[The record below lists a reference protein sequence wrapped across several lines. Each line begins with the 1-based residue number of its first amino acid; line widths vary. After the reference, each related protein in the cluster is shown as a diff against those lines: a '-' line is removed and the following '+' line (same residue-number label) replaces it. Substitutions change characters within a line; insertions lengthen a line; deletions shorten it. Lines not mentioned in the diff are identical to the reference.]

1 MTSWIRPGP
10 RAPAEKV
17 NMGVFLKACLN
28 GPREPSEHPALPVTP
43 DAIAADAAAAVAA
56 GADAL
61 HIHPKDRAGRDT
73 LEPDVVASVLDAV
86 RAAVPG
92 VPVGLT
98 TGASAAPGPA
108 QRIELV
114 RGWTVRP
121 DFASV
126 NWHEPGSPELAETLL
141 GIGVG
146 VEPGLWQP
154 GAVSA
159 WQLWPHRGRCVRLLL
174 EITEDL
180 PPDEAV
186 AAARL
191 LVAALGPDTGAI
203 PVLLHG
209 EGTSAWPVF
218 EVAAREGF
226 QARIGLEDTLV
237 LPDGSPAIG
246 NAHLVTAARAV
257 IAGSG

>member
-1 MTSWIRPGP
+1 MR
-10 RAPAEKV
+10 
-17 NMGVFLKACLN
+17 VFLKACLN

-43 DAIAADAAAAVAA
+43 AAIAADAAAAVAA

-61 HIHPKDRAGRDT
+61 HIHPKDPAGHDT
-73 LEPDVVASVLDAV
+73 LEPDVVAAVLEAV

-92 VPVGLT
+92 VPVGVT
-98 TGASAAPGPA
+98 TAAPAAPGPA
-108 QRIELV
+108 ERIDLV
-114 RGWTVRP
+114 RNWTVRP

-126 NWHEPGSPELAETLL
+126 NWHEPGSPDLAETLL

-159 WQLWPHRGRCVRLLL
+159 WRSWPLRGRCVRVLL

-180 PPDEAV
+180 PPGEAV
-186 AAARL
+186 AAARRL
-191 LVAALGPDTGAI
+191 MTSLGPDADGI

-218 EVAAREGF
+218 GVAVREGL
-226 QARIGLEDTLV
+226 QARIGLEDALV
-237 LPDGSPAIG
+237 LPDGSPASG
-246 NAHLVTAARAV
+246 NANLVTAARAL

>member
-1 MTSWIRPGP
+1 MTASG
-10 RAPAEKV
+10 
-17 NMGVFLKACLN
+17 FLKACLN
-28 GPREPSEHPALPVTP
+28 GSREPWEHPALPVTP
-43 DAIAADAAAAVAA
+43 DAIAADAAAAVTA

-61 HIHPKDRAGRDT
+61 HIHAKDPAGHDT
-73 LEPDVVASVLDAV
+73 LDPDVVAAVLEAV

-92 VPVGLT
+92 VAVGLT
-98 TGASAAPGPA
+98 TTASAAPGPA
-108 QRIELV
+108 ERIDLV

-126 NWHEPGSPELAETLL
+126 NWHEPGSPELAGTLL

-154 GAVSA
+154 AAVSA
-159 WQLWPHRGRCVRLLL
+159 WRTWPQRADCVRVLL

-191 LVAALGPDTGAI
+191 LVAALGPDSGGL

-218 EVAAREGF
+218 EVAVREGL
-226 QARIGLEDTLV
+226 QTRIGLEDALV
-237 LPDGSPAIG
+237 LPDGSPAHS
-246 NAHLVTAARAV
+246 NADLVTAARAL
-257 IAGSG
+257 IAGSS

>member
-1 MTSWIRPGP
+1 VT
-10 RAPAEKV
+10 
-17 NMGVFLKACLN
+17 FLKACLN

-43 DAIAADAAAAVAA
+43 AAIAADAAAAVAA

-61 HIHPKDRAGRDT
+61 HIHPKDAAGHDT
-73 LEPDVVASVLDAV
+73 LEPGVVAAVLEAV
-86 RAAVPG
+86 RAAAPG

-98 TGASAAPGPA
+98 TGAWAALGPA
-108 QRIELV
+108 ERIDLV
-114 RGWTVRP
+114 RNWTVRP

-126 NWHEPGSPELAETLL
+126 NWHEPGSPQLAETLL

-154 GAVSA
+154 EAVSA
-159 WQLWPHRGRCVRLLL
+159 WRGWPQRADCVRVLL

-186 AAARL
+186 AAARAL
-191 LVAALGPDTGAI
+191 MTALGPDTAGI

-209 EGTSAWPVF
+209 EGTSAWPVLRMA
-218 EVAAREGF
+218 VREGL
-226 QARIGLEDTLV
+226 QARVGLEDTLV
-237 LPDGSPAIG
+237 LPDGSPAPG
-246 NAHLVTAARAV
+246 NAGLVRAARALTG
-257 IAGSG
+257 GSG

>member
-1 MTSWIRPGP
+1 MSRNGSCSEPGRTRPPWSGPRRPRLTSWIRPATCTPRRLTASTRPACCCAGP
-10 RAPAEKV
+10 WPRRSVVPQRGSRGGQGRAGRV
-17 NMGVFLKACLN
+17 GRMTGRFLKACLN

-43 DAIAADAAAAVAA
+43 AAIAADAAAAVAA

-61 HIHPKDRAGRDT
+61 HIHPKDPAGHDT
-73 LEPDVVASVLDAV
+73 LEPDVVAAVLEAV

-98 TGASAAPGPA
+98 TAAPAAPEPA
-108 QRIELV
+108 ERIELV

-154 GAVSA
+154 EAVSA
-159 WQLWPHRGRCVRLLL
+159 WRGWPHRGRCVRLLL

-186 AAARL
+186 GAARR
-191 LVAALGPDTGAI
+191 LVASLG
-203 PVLLHG
+203 
-209 EGTSAWPVF
+209 
-218 EVAAREGF
+218 
-226 QARIGLEDTLV
+226 
-237 LPDGSPAIG
+237 
-246 NAHLVTAARAV
+246 
-257 IAGSG
+257 

>member
-1 MTSWIRPGP
+1 MGRV
-10 RAPAEKV
+10 RADR
-17 NMGVFLKACLN
+17 FLKACLN

-43 DAIAADAAAAVAA
+43 AAIAADAAAAVAA

-61 HIHPKDRAGRDT
+61 HIHPKDPAGHDT
-73 LEPDVVASVLDAV
+73 LEPDVVAAVLEAV

-98 TGASAAPGPA
+98 TAAPAAPGPA
-108 QRIELV
+108 ERIELV
-114 RGWTVRP
+114 RGWTARP

-141 GIGVG
+141 GMGVG
-146 VEPGLWQP
+146 VEAGLWHP
-154 GAVSA
+154 AAVSA
-159 WQLWPHRGRCVRLLL
+159 WRLWPRRIDSVRVLL

-186 AAARL
+186 ASARL
-191 LVAALGPDTGAI
+191 LVASLGPEAGVI

-218 EVAAREGF
+218 DVAVLEGL
-226 QARIGLEDTLV
+226 QARIGLEDALV
-237 LPDGSPAIG
+237 LPDGSPAGG
-246 NAHLVTAARAV
+246 NADLVTAARV
-257 IAGSG
+257 LIDGSG

>member
-1 MTSWIRPGP
+1 MT
-10 RAPAEKV
+10 
-17 NMGVFLKACLN
+17 FLKACLN

-43 DAIAADAAAAVAA
+43 AAIAAEAAAAVAA

-61 HIHPKDRAGRDT
+61 HVHPKDPAGRDT
-73 LEPDVVASVLDAV
+73 LEPGVVAAVLDAV
-86 RAAVPG
+86 RAAAPG
-92 VPVGLT
+92 VPVGVT
-98 TGASAAPGPA
+98 TAAPAAPGPA
-108 QRIELV
+108 ERIELV
-114 RGWTVRP
+114 RAWAVRP

-126 NWHEPGSPELAETLL
+126 NWHEAGSPELAETLL

-154 GAVSA
+154 AAVAA
-159 WQLWPHRGRCVRLLL
+159 WRSWPDRRRCVRVLL

-186 AAARL
+186 ASARI
-191 LVAALGPDTGAI
+191 LVTSLGPDTNGI

-218 EVAAREGF
+218 EVAVREGF
-226 QARIGLEDTLV
+226 QARIGLEDALV
-237 LPDGSPAIG
+237 LPDGSPARG
-246 NAHLVTAARAV
+246 NADLVTAARTL
-257 IAGSG
+257 IAGSA

>member
-1 MTSWIRPGP
+1 VTASG
-10 RAPAEKV
+10 
-17 NMGVFLKACLN
+17 FLKACLN

-43 DAIAADAAAAVAA
+43 AAIAADAAAAVAA

-61 HIHPKDRAGRDT
+61 HIHPKDPAGHDT
-73 LEPDVVASVLDAV
+73 LEPHAVAAVLEAV

-98 TGASAAPGPA
+98 TAAPAAPGPA
-108 QRIELV
+108 ERIELV

-154 GAVSA
+154 AAVSA
-159 WQLWPHRGRCVRLLL
+159 WLVWPRRADCVRVLL

-180 PPDEAV
+180 PPDQAV

-191 LVAALGPDTGAI
+191 LVTSLGPDAGGI

-218 EVAAREGF
+218 DVAVLEGL
-226 QARIGLEDTLV
+226 QARMGLEDALV
-237 LPDGSPAIG
+237 LPDGSPASG
-246 NAHLVTAARAV
+246 NADLVTAARV
-257 IAGSG
+257 LIDGSG

>member
-1 MTSWIRPGP
+1 VSVSG
-10 RAPAEKV
+10 
-17 NMGVFLKACLN
+17 FLKACLN
-28 GPREPSEHPALPVTP
+28 GPREPWEHPALPVTP
-43 DAIAADAAAAVAA
+43 AAIAAAAAAAVAA

-61 HIHPKDRAGRDT
+61 HIHPKDPAGHDT
-73 LEPDVVASVLDAV
+73 LDPDVVAAVLEAV
-86 RAAVPG
+86 RAVVPG
-92 VPVGLT
+92 VAVGLT
-98 TGASAAPGPA
+98 TAASAAPGPA
-108 QRIELV
+108 ERIDLV

-154 GAVSA
+154 AAVSA
-159 WQLWPHRGRCVRLLL
+159 WRGWPQRADCVRVLL

-191 LVAALGPDTGAI
+191 LVAALGPDSGGI

-218 EVAAREGF
+218 EVAVREGL
-226 QARIGLEDTLV
+226 QARIGLEDALV
-237 LPDGSPAIG
+237 LPDGSPARG
-246 NAHLVTAARAV
+246 NADLVTAARALL
-257 IAGSG
+257 AGRG

>member
-1 MTSWIRPGP
+1 
-10 RAPAEKV
+10 
-17 NMGVFLKACLN
+17 MGVFLKACLN

-43 DAIAADAAAAVAA
+43 AAIAADAAAAVAA

-61 HIHPKDRAGRDT
+61 HIHPKDAAGHDT
-73 LEPDVVASVLDAV
+73 LEPDVVAAVLEAV

-92 VPVGLT
+92 VPMGLT
-98 TGASAAPGPA
+98 TGAQAAPGPA
-108 QRIELV
+108 ERIELV
-114 RGWTVRP
+114 RGWGVRP

-154 GAVSA
+154 EAVSA
-159 WQLWPHRGRCVRLLL
+159 WRGWPHRDRCVRLLL
-174 EITEDL
+174 EVTEDL
-180 PPDEAV
+180 PPEEAV

-191 LVAALGPDTGAI
+191 LLEALGPDAGGI

-218 EVAAREGF
+218 GVAVREGL
-226 QARIGLEDTLV
+226 QARIGLEDVLV
-237 LPDGSPAIG
+237 LPDGSPAPG
-246 NAHLVTAARAV
+246 NAGLVRAARALTG
-257 IAGSG
+257 GSG

>member
-1 MTSWIRPGP
+1 
-10 RAPAEKV
+10 
-17 NMGVFLKACLN
+17 
-28 GPREPSEHPALPVTP
+28 VTAA
-43 DAIAADAAAAVAA
+43 AIAADATAAVAA

-61 HIHPKDRAGRDT
+61 HIHPKDAAGRDT
-73 LEPDVVASVLDAV
+73 LEPEVVAAVLEAV

-98 TGASAAPGPA
+98 TGAQAAPGPA
-108 QRIELV
+108 ERIDLV
-114 RGWTVRP
+114 RGWAVRP

-126 NWHEPGSPELAETLL
+126 NWHEPGSPELAEALL
-141 GIGVG
+141 GMGIG

-154 GAVSA
+154 AAVSA
-159 WQLWPHRGRCVRLLL
+159 WRAWPQRADCVRVLL

-191 LVAALGPDTGAI
+191 LLTALGPDTGSI

-218 EVAAREGF
+218 GVAVREGL
-226 QARIGLEDTLV
+226 QARIGLEDSLL
-237 LPDGSPAIG
+237 LPDGSPARG
-246 NAHLVTAARAV
+246 NADLVTAAR
-257 IAGSG
+257 GLLGG

>member
-1 MTSWIRPGP
+1 
-10 RAPAEKV
+10 
-17 NMGVFLKACLN
+17 MGLFLKACLN
-28 GPREPSEHPALPVTP
+28 GPRLPSEHPALPVTP
-43 DAIAADAAAAVAA
+43 AAIAADAAAAVAA

-61 HIHPKDRAGRDT
+61 HIHPKDAAGRDT
-73 LEPDVVASVLDAV
+73 LEPDVVAAVLEAV

-98 TGASAAPGPA
+98 TGAWAALGPGE
-108 QRIELV
+108 RVDLV
-114 RGWTVRP
+114 RRWAVRP

-126 NWHEPGSPELAETLL
+126 NWHEAGSPELAETLL

-154 GAVSA
+154 EAVAA
-159 WQLWPHRGRCVRLLL
+159 WRSWPHRRRCVRILL

-180 PPDEAV
+180 PPDDAV
-186 AAARL
+186 AAAGVL
-191 LVAALGPDTGAI
+191 MASLGPDTDGI

-218 EVAAREGF
+218 EVAAREGL
-226 QARIGLEDTLV
+226 QARIGLEDALV
-237 LPDGSPAIG
+237 LPDGSPAPG
-246 NAHLVTAARAV
+246 NAGLVTAARALT
-257 IAGSG
+257 AGTG

>member
-1 MTSWIRPGP
+1 MTVSG
-10 RAPAEKV
+10 
-17 NMGVFLKACLN
+17 FLKACLN
-28 GPREPSEHPALPVTP
+28 GPREPWEHPALPVTP
-43 DAIAADAAAAVAA
+43 GAIAAEAAAAVAA

-61 HIHPKDRAGRDT
+61 HIHPKDPAGHDT
-73 LEPDVVASVLDAV
+73 LDPDVVAAVLEAV

-92 VPVGLT
+92 VAVGLT
-98 TGASAAPGPA
+98 TSASAAPGPA
-108 QRIELV
+108 ERIDLV

-154 GAVSA
+154 AAVSA
-159 WQLWPHRGRCVRLLL
+159 WRAWPQRAGCVRVLL

-191 LVAALGPDTGAI
+191 LVAALGPDSGGL

-218 EVAAREGF
+218 EVAVREGL
-226 QARIGLEDTLV
+226 QARIGLEDALV
-237 LPDGSPAIG
+237 LPDGSPAHG
-246 NAHLVTAARAV
+246 NADLVTAARAL
-257 IAGSG
+257 IAGSS

>member
-1 MTSWIRPGP
+1 MTVG
-10 RAPAEKV
+10 
-17 NMGVFLKACLN
+17 GFLKACLN

-43 DAIAADAAAAVAA
+43 AEIAADAAAAVAA

-61 HIHPKDRAGRDT
+61 HIHPKDAAGHDT
-73 LEPDVVASVLDAV
+73 LEPDAVAAVLEAV

-98 TGASAAPGPA
+98 TAAPAAPGPA
-108 QRIELV
+108 ERIELV

-146 VEPGLWQP
+146 VEPGLWHP
-154 GAVSA
+154 RAVSA
-159 WQLWPHRGRCVRLLL
+159 WQLWPRRIDNVRILL

-186 AAARL
+186 AAARR
-191 LVAALGPDTGAI
+191 LVASLGRDTEGI

-218 EVAAREGF
+218 DVAVRGGL

-237 LPDGSPAIG
+237 LPDGSPASG
-246 NAHLVTAARAV
+246 NADLVTAARV
-257 IAGSG
+257 LIDGSG

>member
-1 MTSWIRPGP
+1 
-10 RAPAEKV
+10 
-17 NMGVFLKACLN
+17 MGRFLKACLN
-28 GPREPSEHPALPVTP
+28 GPREPSEHPAPPVTP
-43 DAIAADAAAAVAA
+43 AAIAADAATAVAA

-61 HIHPKDRAGRDT
+61 HIHPKDAAGHDT
-73 LEPDVVASVLDAV
+73 LGPDAVAAVLEAV

-98 TGASAAPGPA
+98 TGAQAAPGPA
-108 QRIELV
+108 ERIDLV
-114 RGWTVRP
+114 RGWAVRP

-126 NWHEPGSPELAETLL
+126 NWHEPGSPELAEVLL
-141 GIGVG
+141 DMGIG

-154 GAVSA
+154 AAVSA
-159 WQLWPHRGRCVRLLL
+159 WRAWPQRAGCVRVLL

-186 AAARL
+186 GAARVL
-191 LVAALGPDTGAI
+191 MTALGPETSGI

-218 EVAAREGF
+218 EVAVREGL
-226 QARIGLEDTLV
+226 QARMGLEDSLV
-237 LPDGSPAIG
+237 LPDGSPARG
-246 NAHLVTAARAV
+246 NADLVTAARALL
-257 IAGSG
+257 G

>member
-1 MTSWIRPGP
+1 MRVSRY
-10 RAPAEKV
+10 
-17 NMGVFLKACLN
+17 LKACLN

-43 DAIAADAAAAVAA
+43 AALAADAAAAVAA

-61 HIHPKDRAGRDT
+61 HIHPKDPGGHDT
-73 LEPDVVASVLDAV
+73 LEPDVVAAVLEAV

-108 QRIELV
+108 ERIELV

-126 NWHEPGSPELAETLL
+126 NWHESGSPELAETLL

-154 GAVSA
+154 AAASA
-159 WQLWPHRGRCVRLLL
+159 WRGWPRRADCLRVLL
-174 EITEDL
+174 EVTEDL
-180 PPDEAV
+180 PPGDAV

-191 LVAALGPDTGAI
+191 LLTALGPDTGGI

-218 EVAAREGF
+218 GVAVREGL
-226 QARIGLEDTLV
+226 QARMGLEDSLV
-237 LPDGSPAIG
+237 LPDGSPARG
-246 NAHLVTAARAV
+246 NADLVTAARALLD
-257 IAGSG
+257 GTG

>member
-1 MTSWIRPGP
+1 MT
-10 RAPAEKV
+10 
-17 NMGVFLKACLN
+17 FLKACLN

-43 DAIAADAAAAVAA
+43 AAIAADAAAAVAA

-61 HIHPKDRAGRDT
+61 HIHPKDPAGRDT
-73 LEPDVVASVLDAV
+73 LEPDVVAAVLDAV
-86 RAAVPG
+86 RAAAPG

-98 TGASAAPGPA
+98 TAAPAAPGPA
-108 QRIELV
+108 ERIELV
-114 RGWTVRP
+114 RAWAVRP

-126 NWHEPGSPELAETLL
+126 NWHEAGSPELAETLL

-146 VEPGLWQP
+146 VEPGLWNP
-154 GAVSA
+154 AAVSA
-159 WQLWPHRGRCVRLLL
+159 WRGWPHRRRCVRILL

-186 AAARL
+186 ATARTL
-191 LVAALGPDTGAI
+191 MASLGPDTGGI

-218 EVAAREGF
+218 GEAVQAGL
-226 QARIGLEDTLV
+226 QARIGLEDALV
-237 LPDGSPAIG
+237 LPDGSPARG
-246 NAHLVTAARAV
+246 NADLVRAARV
-257 IAGSG
+257 LIAGNA

>member
-1 MTSWIRPGP
+1 
-10 RAPAEKV
+10 
-17 NMGVFLKACLN
+17 VFLKACLN

-43 DAIAADAAAAVAA
+43 AAIAAEAVAAVAA

-61 HIHPKDRAGRDT
+61 HIHPKDPAGRDT
-73 LEPDVVASVLDAV
+73 LEPGAVAAVLEAV

-98 TGASAAPGPA
+98 TAAPAAPGPA
-108 QRIELV
+108 ERIELV
-114 RGWTVRP
+114 RAWDVRP

-141 GIGVG
+141 DIGVG

-154 GAVSA
+154 FAVSA
-159 WQLWPHRGRCVRLLL
+159 WRTWPHRGRCVRLLL

-191 LVAALGPDTGAI
+191 LLSALGPDTGGI

-218 EVAAREGF
+218 GVAVREGL
-226 QARIGLEDTLV
+226 QARIGLEDSLL
-237 LPDGSPAIG
+237 LPDGSPAGG
-246 NAHLVTAARAV
+246 NADLVTAARAL
-257 IAGSG
+257 IA

>member
-1 MTSWIRPGP
+1 MSTGR
-10 RAPAEKV
+10 
-17 NMGVFLKACLN
+17 FLKACLN

-43 DAIAADAAAAVAA
+43 TAIAADAAAAVAA

-61 HIHPKDRAGRDT
+61 HIHPKDPAGHDT
-73 LEPDVVASVLDAV
+73 LEPDVVAAVLETV

-98 TGASAAPGPA
+98 TAAAAAPGPA
-108 QRIELV
+108 DRIDLV
-114 RGWTVRP
+114 RGWTVLP

-141 GIGVG
+141 GMGVG

-154 GAVSA
+154 EAVTAFGA
-159 WQLWPHRGRCVRLLL
+159 WPRRVDCVRLLL

-180 PPDEAV
+180 PPDRAV

-191 LVAALGPDTGAI
+191 LVTTLGSDTGGV

-218 EVAAREGF
+218 DVAVLGAL

-237 LPDGSPAIG
+237 LPDGSPARG
-246 NAHLVTAARAV
+246 NAELVTVARV
-257 IAGSG
+257 LIDGSA

>member
-1 MTSWIRPGP
+1 MT
-10 RAPAEKV
+10 
-17 NMGVFLKACLN
+17 VFLKACLN

-43 DAIAADAAAAVAA
+43 AAIAADAAAAVAA

-61 HIHPKDRAGRDT
+61 HVHPKDRAGHDT
-73 LEPDVVASVLDAV
+73 LQPGVVAAVLEAV

-98 TGASAAPGPA
+98 TAAPAAPGPA
-108 QRIELV
+108 ERIDLV

-141 GIGVG
+141 GMGVG

-154 GAVSA
+154 EAVSA
-159 WQLWPHRGRCVRLLL
+159 WRSWPHRGRSIRLLL
-174 EITEDL
+174 EITENL
-180 PPDEAV
+180 PPDQAV

-191 LVAALGPDTGAI
+191 LVTSLGPDAGGI

-218 EVAAREGF
+218 EVAVREGL
-226 QARIGLEDTLV
+226 QARMGLEDSLV
-237 LPDGSPAIG
+237 LPDSSPARG
-246 NAHLVTAARAV
+246 NADLVTAARALL
-257 IAGSG
+257 GQ

>member
-1 MTSWIRPGP
+1 VGR
-10 RAPAEKV
+10 
-17 NMGVFLKACLN
+17 FLKACLN

-43 DAIAADAAAAVAA
+43 AAIAADAATAVAA

-61 HIHPKDRAGRDT
+61 HIHPKDAAGHDT
-73 LEPDVVASVLDAV
+73 LGPDAVAAVLEAV

-98 TGASAAPGPA
+98 TGAQAAPGPA
-108 QRIELV
+108 ERIDLV
-114 RGWTVRP
+114 RGWAVRP

-126 NWHEPGSPELAETLL
+126 NWHEPGSPELAEVLL
-141 GIGVG
+141 DMGIG

-154 GAVSA
+154 AAVSA
-159 WQLWPHRGRCVRLLL
+159 WRAWPQRAGCVRVLL

-180 PPDEAV
+180 PPDQAV
-186 AAARL
+186 GAARVL
-191 LVAALGPDTGAI
+191 MAALGPETAGI

-218 EVAAREGF
+218 EVAVREGL
-226 QARIGLEDTLV
+226 QARMGLEDSLV
-237 LPDGSPAIG
+237 LPDGSPARG
-246 NAHLVTAARAV
+246 NADLVTAARALL
-257 IAGSG
+257 G

>member
-1 MTSWIRPGP
+1 
-10 RAPAEKV
+10 
-17 NMGVFLKACLN
+17 MGGFLKACLN

-43 DAIAADAAAAVAA
+43 TAIAADAAAAVAA

-61 HIHPKDRAGRDT
+61 HIHPKDAAGRDT
-73 LEPDVVASVLDAV
+73 LEPGVVAAVLEAV

-92 VPVGLT
+92 VAVGLT
-98 TGASAAPGPA
+98 TGAQAAPGPA
-108 QRIELV
+108 ERIGLV
-114 RGWTVRP
+114 RGWAVRP

-126 NWHEPGSPELAETLL
+126 NWHEPGSPELAEVLL
-141 GIGVG
+141 DMGIG

-154 GAVSA
+154 AAVSA
-159 WQLWPHRGRCVRLLL
+159 WRAWPQRADCVRVLL

-186 AAARL
+186 GAARAL
-191 LVAALGPDTGAI
+191 LTALGPGTGGI

-218 EVAAREGF
+218 GMAVREGL
-226 QARIGLEDTLV
+226 QARMGLEDSLV
-237 LPDGSPAIG
+237 LPDGSPARS
-246 NAHLVTAARAV
+246 NADLVTAARALPG
-257 IAGSG
+257 GST